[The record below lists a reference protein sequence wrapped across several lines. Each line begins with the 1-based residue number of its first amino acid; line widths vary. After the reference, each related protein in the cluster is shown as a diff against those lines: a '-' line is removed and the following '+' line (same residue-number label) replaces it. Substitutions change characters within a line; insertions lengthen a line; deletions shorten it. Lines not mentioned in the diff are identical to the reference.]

1 MSDITKSSLIK
12 EIMDLPLIKE
22 IKTSFPQEESEIDS
36 LIVAIVSSGTEGSKP
51 DSQSISSN
59 EQIEN

>member
-1 MSDITKSSLIK
+1 
-12 EIMDLPLIKE
+12 MDLPLIKE
-22 IKTSFPQEESEIDS
+22 IKTSFPQEESEIDN
-36 LIVAIVSSGTEGSKP
+36 LISTLVSSVTEGSKP

>member
-1 MSDITKSSLIK
+1 MSDITKSSLVK

-22 IKTSFPQEESEIDS
+22 IKTSFPQEESEIDN
-36 LIVAIVSSGTEGSKP
+36 LILAIVSSVTEGSKP

>member
-1 MSDITKSSLIK
+1 MSAITKSSLIK

-22 IKTSFPQEESEIDS
+22 IKTSFPQEESEIDN
-36 LIVAIVSSGTEGSKP
+36 LISTLVSSVTEGSKP